1 MCDKILNTNIELPA
15 SEINRFGLGYEKR
28 KEEKDEDQSSQDNL
42 KELNSLYSHYSTYLT
57 IFFRQCYQP
66 SLGFINELQRMTM
79 LLSDAQD
86 TMKKMQS
93 LFHQVFD
100 DYVDVIEIKQLDDR
114 EIQQMSCLIVVYHWL
129 AQNKPYMSCRQLL
142 KQIKPMRQSNSQT
155 FDTNDKASEN
165 QSPSIADAIEKLELL
180 RNMQLKN
187 IYSKC
192 SHLDDLS
199 TQIVDKYLKRYDDV
213 VYGMR

>member
-1 MCDKILNTNIELPA
+1 
-15 SEINRFGLGYEKR
+15 
-28 KEEKDEDQSSQDNL
+28 
-42 KELNSLYSHYSTYLT
+42 
-57 IFFRQCYQP
+57 
-66 SLGFINELQRMTM
+66 
-79 LLSDAQD
+79 
-86 TMKKMQS
+86 
-93 LFHQVFD
+93 
-100 DYVDVIEIKQLDDR
+100 
-114 EIQQMSCLIVVYHWL
+114 
-129 AQNKPYMSCRQLL
+129 
-142 KQIKPMRQSNSQT
+142 MRQSNSRT

-213 VYGMR
+213 VDGMR

>member
-1 MCDKILNTNIELPA
+1 M
-15 SEINRFGLGYEKR
+15 
-28 KEEKDEDQSSQDNL
+28 
-42 KELNSLYSHYSTYLT
+42 
-57 IFFRQCYQP
+57 
-66 SLGFINELQRMTM
+66 
-79 LLSDAQD
+79 
-86 TMKKMQS
+86 
-93 LFHQVFD
+93 
-100 DYVDVIEIKQLDDR
+100 
-114 EIQQMSCLIVVYHWL
+114 
-129 AQNKPYMSCRQLL
+129 L
-142 KQIKPMRQSNSQT
+142 KQIKPMRQSNSRT

-213 VYGMR
+213 VDGMR